1 MLFSWDLLLTGFADA
16 LTWTNLLWA
25 LVGCLVGTLIGVLPG
40 IGPSAGIAI
49 LLPMTTMI
57 PPTSGIIMM
66 AAIYY
71 GAMYGG
77 STTAIVVNIPGE
89 ASSVPTCIDGYEMA
103 KQGRAGAALG
113 ISAISSFVAGTL
125 GLVGLTFF
133 APLLANFALAF
144 GPPEYFALMF
154 MGLSLVISLSGR
166 ALLKGMI
173 ATSIGLLSSLIGQN
187 PLTGAARLTFGVVDL
202 MAGLNFI
209 SIIIGLFAVSEVM
222 INVEQAAAHI
232 YGTKFH
238 GWMPTWAEIRQ
249 CAGTMLRSSGIG
261 FFLGLLPGCAPAVT
275 TFIAYDVEKRVSKT
289 PERFGKGAI
298 EGVAAP
304 EGANNATSSAGFV
317 PLFAF
322 GLPTGPALAVL
333 MGGLM
338 MYGLQPGPMLF
349 QTNPKFVW
357 AVIASMY
364 IGNVMLLVLN
374 LPLVGFWARI
384 ALIPFPVL
392 GTPHHPLLRDRGVQH
407 PVHALR
413 RLGRA
418 PVRGGRLRD
427 AEAALSDRSAG
438 ARHRPRA
445 DAGDVP
451 AAVAADL
458 PGLLAHLL
466 QPAHR
471 RLLHGP
477 GPRLHRKGDL
487 APAPFPRPRNR
498 HRRRGR
504 VTAAWR
510 KDSICSRPTG
520 SPTSWTGATGSPTSR
535 IRIS

>member
-1 MLFSWDLLLTGFADA
+1 VLFSWDLLIQGFADA
-16 LTWTNLLWA
+16 LTWSNLLWA
-25 LVGCLVGTLIGVLPG
+25 FVGCLVGTLIGVLPG

-49 LLPMTTMI
+49 LLPLTTMI

-133 APLLANFALAF
+133 APLLANVALAF

-166 ALLKGMI
+166 ALLKGLI
-173 ATSIGLLSSLIGQN
+173 AMSLGLLASLIGQN
-187 PLTGAARLTFGVVDL
+187 PLTGAARLTFGWVDL
-202 MAGLNFI
+202 MAGVSFI
-209 SIIIGLFAVSEVM
+209 SVIIGLFAISEVM
-222 INVEQAAAHI
+222 INVEAAATLI
-232 YGTKFH
+232 YETKIK
-238 GWMPTWAEIRQ
+238 GWMPTWKEIRQ
-249 CAGTMLRSSGIG
+249 CFGAMLRSTGIG

-275 TFIAYDVEKRVSKT
+275 TFIAYDVEKRFSKT

-304 EGANNATSSAGFV
+304 EGANNATTSGGFV

-333 MGGLM
+333 LGGLM

-349 QTNPKFVW
+349 QQNPKFVW

-364 IGNVMLLVLN
+364 IGNVILLVLN

-384 ALIPFPVL
+384 ALIPFPILGPIIILCCVIGAYSIRFLMFDVWITLVFGVIGYLMRKLSFPIAPMVL
-392 GTPHHPLLRDRGVQH
+392 ATV
-407 PVHALR
+407 
-413 RLGRA
+413 
-418 PVRGGRLRD
+418 
-427 AEAALSDRSAG
+427 
-438 ARHRPRA
+438 
-445 DAGDVP
+445 
-451 AAVAADL
+451 
-458 PGLLAHLL
+458 
-466 QPAHR
+466 
-471 RLLHGP
+471 
-477 GPRLHRKGDL
+477 L
-487 APAPFPRPRNR
+487 APMLE
-498 HRRRGR
+498 
-504 VTAAWR
+504 T
-510 KDSICSRPTG
+510 SLQQSLLISLG
-520 SPTSWTGATGSPTSR
+520 SPFIFFTRPIAAFFMALAFLSILRGIWIQVRTHAPEIAIDESDD
-535 IRIS
+535 

>member
-1 MLFSWDLLLTGFADA
+1 VLFSWDFLITGFAEA
-16 LTWTNLLWA
+16 LTWSNLLWA

-49 LLPMTTMI
+49 LLPLTTMI

-89 ASSVPTCIDGYEMA
+89 ASSVPTAIDGYEMA

-125 GLVGLTFF
+125 GLVGLTLF
-133 APLLANFALAF
+133 APLLANVALAF

-166 ALLKGMI
+166 ALLKGLISM
-173 ATSIGLLSSLIGQN
+173 SIGLLASLIGQN
-187 PLTGAARLTFGVVDL
+187 PLTGAARLTFGWVDL
-202 MAGLNFI
+202 MAGVSFI
-209 SIIIGLFAVSEVM
+209 SVIIGLFAISEVM

-232 YGTKFH
+232 YETRIK
-238 GWMPTWAEIRQ
+238 GWLPTWAEIRQ
-249 CAGTMLRSSGIG
+249 CSGAMLRSSGIG

-275 TFIAYDVEKRVSKT
+275 TFIAYDVEKRVSRH
-289 PERFGKGAI
+289 PERFGHGAI

-304 EGANNATSSAGFV
+304 EGANNATTSGGFV

-333 MGGLM
+333 LGGFM

-349 QTNPKFVW
+349 QQNPKFVW

-364 IGNVMLLVLN
+364 IGNVILLVLN
-374 LPLVGFWARI
+374 LPLVGWWARI

-392 GTPHHPLLRDRGVQH
+392 GPIIILCSVVGAYSIRFLLFDVWVALLFGGIGYLMRKLGF
-407 PVHALR
+407 PV
-413 RLGRA
+413 A
-418 PVRGGRLRD
+418 PMVL
-427 AEAALSDRSAG
+427 ATVLAQMLETSLQQS
-438 ARHRPRA
+438 
-445 DAGDVP
+445 
-451 AAVAADL
+451 
-458 PGLLAHLL
+458 LLIS
-466 QPAHR
+466 Q
-471 RLLHGP
+471 
-477 GPRLHRKGDL
+477 
-487 APAPFPRPRNR
+487 
-498 HRRRGR
+498 
-504 VTAAWR
+504 
-510 KDSICSRPTG
+510 G
-520 SPTSWTGATGSPTSR
+520 SPLIFFNRPIAVFFMALAFLSILRGIWLQ
-535 IRIS
+535 IRSHAPEVAIDSGDD